1 MRNSTKKLTTLAITV
16 SLALILSF
24 IESRIPAFVAIPGIK
39 VGLANIA
46 VIFTLY
52 KIGYKEAIVV
62 SIIRVLLVSFLF
74 GTPVSLIYSITGAVF
89 SLVTMMLLKR
99 LTPLSEVTVSVS
111 GGVMH
116 NVGQITAASFMLS
129 TNVVIY
135 YLPFLLISGT
145 IAGIAIGVASA
156 ILVKRIKINLKP

>member
-1 MRNSTKKLTTLAITV
+1 MKYNTKKLTTLALTV

-39 VGLANIA
+39 MGLANIA

-52 KIGYKEAIVV
+52 KLGVKEAVAV
-62 SIIRVLLVSFLF
+62 SIIRVLLVSLLF
-74 GTPVSLIYSITGAVF
+74 GSPVSLIYSISGAAL
-89 SLVTMMLLKR
+89 SLLCMMLLKK
-99 LTPLSEVTVSVS
+99 LTPLREISVSVC

-116 NVGQITAASFMLS
+116 NVGQICAASFMLE

-135 YLPFLLISGT
+135 YLPFLMLSGT
-145 IAGIAIGVASA
+145 LAGIAVGVISGLL
-156 ILVKRIKINLKP
+156 IKKVKLNIK

>member
-1 MRNSTKKLTTLAITV
+1 MKNNTKKLTALAITI

-24 IESRIPAFVAIPGIK
+24 IESRIPAFVAIPGVK

-52 KIGYKEAIVV
+52 KIGVKEAIAV
-62 SIIRVLLVSFLF
+62 SILRVILVSFLF

-89 SLVTMMLLKR
+89 SLTVMVILKR
-99 LTPLSEVTVSVS
+99 LTHLTEIAVSVS

-129 TNVVIY
+129 TNVVTY
-135 YLPFLLISGT
+135 YLPFLLVSGT
-145 IAGIAIGVASA
+145 IAGVAIGIASA
-156 ILVKRIKINLKP
+156 ILVKRVRIKF

>member
-1 MRNSTKKLTTLAITV
+1 MKNNTKKLTALAITI

-24 IESRIPAFVAIPGIK
+24 IESRIPAFVAIPGVK

-52 KIGYKEAIVV
+52 KIGVKEAIAV
-62 SIIRVLLVSFLF
+62 SILRVILVSFLF

-89 SLVTMMLLKR
+89 SLTVMVILKR
-99 LTPLSEVTVSVS
+99 LTHLTEIAVSVS

-129 TNVVIY
+129 TNVVTY
-135 YLPFLLISGT
+135 YLPFLLVSGT
-145 IAGIAIGVASA
+145 IAGVAIGIASA
-156 ILVKRIKINLKP
+156 ILVKRVRVKF

>member
-1 MRNSTKKLTTLAITV
+1 MKNNTRRITTLAITI

-52 KIGYKEAIVV
+52 KMGVKEAIAV
-62 SIIRVLLVSFLF
+62 SILRVILVSFLF
-74 GTPVSLIYSITGAVF
+74 GTPISLIYSITGAIF
-89 SLVTMMLLKR
+89 SLTVMIILKR
-99 LTPLSEVTVSVS
+99 LTPLTEVTVSVC

-129 TNVVIY
+129 TNVVLY
-135 YLPFLLISGT
+135 YLPFLLVSGT
-145 IAGIAIGVASA
+145 IAGVAIGIASG
-156 ILVKRIKINLKP
+156 ILVKRVKIKL